1 MKTQSP
7 SGSRGRAGVRISNLP
22 PWLSL
27 LCMVIYIKEEPTT
40 QVRALKTLDI
50 SYSHSMALYLSSRHS
65 SCTQFSVPSRDECR
79 QVTPCRVSSAS
90 GTKAGTTPKT
100 FFKLKGIEFLFLSQ
114 RARRTAFG
122 GSISPKTPVL
132 KLNRPLACKPPASTA
147 SESALVAFEPSEKP
161 QVTGLWYRWAK

>member
-1 MKTQSP
+1 MSHLLVRRIREAQDARNWAKRQQKAPASKRK
-7 SGSRGRAGVRISNLP
+7 RGLGELV
-22 PWLSL
+22 
-27 LCMVIYIKEEPTT
+27 
-40 QVRALKTLDI
+40 
-50 SYSHSMALYLSSRHS
+50 YSHSMALFLSSRHS

-147 SESALVAFEPSEKP
+147 SESALVVFEPFAKP

>member
-1 MKTQSP
+1 MKEAP
-7 SGSRGRAGVRISNLP
+7 EIDDSRGFQNFLLILVRGQLVLDLP
-22 PWLSL
+22 IDGTDDKHPAQR
-27 LCMVIYIKEEPTT
+27 PF
-40 QVRALKTLDI
+40 
-50 SYSHSMALYLSSRHS
+50 YSHSMALYLSSRHS

-147 SESALVAFEPSEKP
+147 SESALVACATCAKP
-161 QVTGLWYRWAK
+161 QLTGLRHRWSK

>member
-1 MKTQSP
+1 MTPFFCNTSSLFERKTK
-7 SGSRGRAGVRISNLP
+7 R
-22 PWLSL
+22 
-27 LCMVIYIKEEPTT
+27 
-40 QVRALKTLDI
+40 KTLLSWCFQEGSACHKPI
-50 SYSHSMALYLSSRHS
+50 RYCIAIYSHSMALFLSSRHS

-147 SESALVAFEPSEKP
+147 SESALVVFEPFAKP

>member
-1 MKTQSP
+1 MHHSCTKLRKKEAPHGNVRSFYLLVCVSLP
-7 SGSRGRAGVRISNLP
+7 LSR
-22 PWLSL
+22 
-27 LCMVIYIKEEPTT
+27 
-40 QVRALKTLDI
+40 
-50 SYSHSMALYLSSRHS
+50 YSHSMALFLSSRHS

-147 SESALVAFEPSEKP
+147 SESALVVFEPFAKP

>member
-1 MKTQSP
+1 MH
-7 SGSRGRAGVRISNLP
+7 LP
-22 PWLSL
+22 PVLYDSL
-27 LCMVIYIKEEPTT
+27 LVNQPKITT
-40 QVRALKTLDI
+40 DRIHSAFYRVSILLFLSVRRNH
-50 SYSHSMALYLSSRHS
+50 SHSMALFLSSRHS

-147 SESALVAFEPSEKP
+147 SESALVVFEPFAKP

>member
-1 MKTQSP
+1 MAGLHVPHTPQCTSIHGTQIKNEGGRIRPP
-7 SGSRGRAGVRISNLP
+7 SQRA
-22 PWLSL
+22 
-27 LCMVIYIKEEPTT
+27 IY
-40 QVRALKTLDI
+40 
-50 SYSHSMALYLSSRHS
+50 YSHSMALFLSSRHS

-147 SESALVAFEPSEKP
+147 SESALVVFEPFAKP

>member
-1 MKTQSP
+1 MLALSQRLQQCKHGYLTGREAAKVAKRKSFDP
-7 SGSRGRAGVRISNLP
+7 SVR
-22 PWLSL
+22 
-27 LCMVIYIKEEPTT
+27 
-40 QVRALKTLDI
+40 VRVLKTLDI
-50 SYSHSMALYLSSRHS
+50 SYSHSMALFLSSRHS
-65 SCTQFSVPSRDECR
+65 SCTQFSVQSRDECR

-122 GSISPKTPVL
+122 GSISSKTPVL

-147 SESALVAFEPSEKP
+147 SESALVVFEPFAKP